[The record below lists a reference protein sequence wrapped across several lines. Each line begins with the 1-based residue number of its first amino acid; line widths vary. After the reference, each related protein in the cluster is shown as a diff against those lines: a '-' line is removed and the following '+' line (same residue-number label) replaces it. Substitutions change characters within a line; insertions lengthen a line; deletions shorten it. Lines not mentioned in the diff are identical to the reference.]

1 MAKRANR
8 VAVLAR
14 LGYEVKREALSALS
28 TPAKKNKYG
37 AKRVGE
43 HASKKEHNRANQLK
57 LWQRAGLISNLR
69 EQVPFELIPAQY
81 GDFLCQR
88 EQCRACPDIA
98 ECSQKRGKAKCGTDL
113 KGKPV
118 RVCIEKSCKYIADF
132 VYTDNETGQTV
143 VEDTKGVQTKE
154 YIIKRKL
161 MLYLHGIR
169 IKEV

>member
-1 MAKRANR
+1 MAKYPKPFAHG
-8 VAVLAR
+8 AR
-14 LGYEVKREALSALS
+14 NGQSSRKH
-28 TPAKKNKYG
+28 NKYG

-57 LWQRAGLISNLR
+57 LWQRTGLISNLR

-81 GDFLCQR
+81 DGYVCQR
-88 EQCRACPDIA
+88 EQCEACSDIA
-98 ECSQKRGKAKCGTDL
+98 GCGSQKRGRTKCGIAM
-113 KGKPV
+113 KYKPS
-118 RVCIEKSCKYIADF
+118 RIEIEKACKYIADF
-132 VYTDNETGQTV
+132 VYTDNDTGQTV
-143 VEDTKGVQTKE
+143 VEDTKGVRTKE

>member
-1 MAKRANR
+1 MAKFPVNPFASGVRNKSSQ
-8 VAVLAR
+8 
-14 LGYEVKREALSALS
+14 KR
-28 TPAKKNKYG
+28 NKYG
-37 AKRVGE
+37 AQRVGV
-43 HASKKEHNRANQLK
+43 HASRKEHDRSNQLK

-69 EQVPFELIPAQY
+69 EQVPYELIPAQY
-81 GDFLCQR
+81 G
-88 EQCRACPDIA
+88 E
-98 ECSQKRGKAKCGTDL
+98 CGTDL

-118 RVCIEKSCKYIADF
+118 RVCVEKSCKYIADF

-143 VEDTKGVQTKE
+143 VEDTKGVRTKE

>member
-1 MAKRANR
+1 MAKFPVNPFAHGVRSNQTSC
-8 VAVLAR
+8 
-14 LGYEVKREALSALS
+14 KR
-28 TPAKKNKYG
+28 NKYG

-57 LWQRAGLISNLR
+57 LWQRAGLISSLR

-81 GDFLCQR
+81 G
-88 EQCRACPDIA
+88 E
-98 ECSQKRGKAKCGTDL
+98 CGTDL

-132 VYTDNETGQTV
+132 VYTDNETGQTII
-143 VEDTKGVQTKE
+143 EDTKGVRTKE

>member
-1 MAKRANR
+1 MAKFPVNPFAHGVRSNQSSR
-8 VAVLAR
+8 
-14 LGYEVKREALSALS
+14 KC
-28 TPAKKNKYG
+28 NKYG

-81 GDFLCQR
+81 G
-88 EQCRACPDIA
+88 E
-98 ECSQKRGKAKCGTDL
+98 CGTDL

-132 VYTDNETGQTV
+132 VYTDNETGQTI
-143 VEDTKGVQTKE
+143 VEDTKGVRTKE